1 MLNNL
6 KPTFRQLAF
15 HHDASLHVK
24 IDTGE
29 NLRNSLHYHPEIELI
44 LLKRSVGMRI
54 IGNSLETF
62 KHKDVFLIG
71 KNTPHRFLHEEDYLL
86 NHFNTPEAIVVQFY
100 DTFLGKEF
108 LALPEFKEIQHLFTI
123 AKQGVSL
130 TEQGKIEVI
139 PLIEKMPQASSLDRI
154 LLLLHILRIMS
165 NKSSYATIAEEH
177 ELFQLK
183 EADDS
188 RMNKILDFT
197 SENYDRNI
205 KIEQIA
211 TRVNLTKES
220 FCRYFKSQT
229 GKSYLEYLIEFRIC
243 KACKILLKNQLSIKE
258 VAYSCGFDSLSNFHY
273 QFKKIIKQ
281 SPLEYKGFYSNQ
293 KQLENEK
300 A

>member
-6 KPTFRQLAF
+6 KPTYRQLAF

-24 IDTGE
+24 IDSGE

-44 LLKRSVGMRI
+44 LLKRSAGMRV

-71 KNTPHRFLHEEDYLL
+71 KNTPHSFHHQEDCLL
-86 NHFNTPEAIVVQFY
+86 NKDNAPEAIVVQFY

-130 TEQGKIEVI
+130 SEPGKIEVI
-139 PLIEKMPQASSLDRI
+139 PLIEKMPCATSLERI
-154 LLLLHILRIMS
+154 LLLLNILRIMS
-165 NKSSYATIAEEH
+165 NKGSYTLLTEEH
-177 ELFQLK
+177 DFFQLK
-183 EADDS
+183 EADDN
-188 RMNKILDFT
+188 RINKILNFT

-211 TRVNLTKES
+211 VMVNLTKES

-229 GKSYLEYLIEFRIC
+229 GKSYLEYLIEFRVC

-281 SPLEYKGFYSNQ
+281 SPLEYKMFYSNQ
-293 KQLENEK
+293 KQLENQR